1 MSDQQ
6 LQHLIKMI
14 NQIGANNLH
23 YDNDDEA
30 ADMVAK
36 HLKKFWAPSMRSQLL
51 EYAAVDGD
59 GLSGV
64 SRLALRKLED
74 AASPSAATD

>member
-6 LQHLIKMI
+6 LQQLIKMI

-23 YDNDDEA
+23 HDSEDEA

-51 EYAAVDGD
+51 EYAAADGE
-59 GLSGV
+59 GLSGI
-64 SRLALRKLED
+64 SRMALRKLENT
-74 AASPSAATD
+74 AGATG

>member
-23 YDNDDEA
+23 HDNDDEA
-30 ADMVAK
+30 AETVSR
-36 HLKKFWAPSMRSQLL
+36 HLRKFWAPSMREEIAQ
-51 EYAAVDGD
+51 YAATDGSE
-59 GLSGV
+59 LSPI
-64 SRLALRKLED
+64 SRLAISRL
-74 AASPSAATD
+74 S

>member
-23 YDNDDEA
+23 HDTDDEA
-30 ADMVAK
+30 AEMVAK
-36 HLKKFWAPSMRSQLL
+36 HLKKFWAPSMRAQLL
-51 EYAAVDGD
+51 EYAAADGD
-59 GLSGV
+59 GLAPL
-64 SRLALRKLED
+64 SRLALFKLET
-74 AASPSAATD
+74 ASRPHNTAG